1 MVSFKVHPGDGC
13 LILLLVTLKKKIH
26 VSMST
31 LCIKNYHVDL
41 TSVENSDPNGW
52 DEKISWFFIV

>member
-1 MVSFKVHPGDGC
+1 
-13 LILLLVTLKKKIH
+13 
-26 VSMST
+26 MST